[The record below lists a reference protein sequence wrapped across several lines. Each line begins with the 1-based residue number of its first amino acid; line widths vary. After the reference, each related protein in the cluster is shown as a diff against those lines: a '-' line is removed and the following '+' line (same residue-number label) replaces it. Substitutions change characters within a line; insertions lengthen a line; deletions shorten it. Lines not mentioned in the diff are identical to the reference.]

1 MQTISLGDEWVYCLL
16 GYSTQCNFSGTL
28 RDPADRNTFV
38 VIRGYFGDMLLSMI
52 YVAVTSQGGQLK
64 GLGRQWSVHMTMP
77 VETSVCNVLLICDMY
92 IYIDIDIDIYIW
104 HEITQ
109 TNKLVVLCRTNDR
122 FVWIINNRHIYQYTT
137 GRRFHSIR
145 GYNMRLSTVNSLL
158 WCITDVFNI
167 CLEID
172 WCAGISY
179 VGCCDIDIK
188 KFDSIP
194 PDITPDMDV
203 SRRYQ
208 VQRDVLGEGR
218 RFRIVFYYG

>member
-1 MQTISLGDEWVYCLL
+1 MSSWY
-16 GYSTQCNFSGTL
+16 
-28 RDPADRNTFV
+28 
-38 VIRGYFGDMLLSMI
+38 VI
-52 YVAVTSQGGQLK
+52 
-64 GLGRQWSVHMTMP
+64 
-77 VETSVCNVLLICDMY
+77 Y
-92 IYIDIDIDIYIW
+92 IYIYIDIDIYIW

-122 FVWIINNRHIYQYTT
+122 FVWIINNRPIYQYTT

-188 KFDSIP
+188 KLILFLPISHLIWMCHV
-194 PDITPDMDV
+194 DIRCKKMCWVKGGGFESYFIMGSFTYQSEIRLFGCKFM
-203 SRRYQ
+203 RRKKTTSYLS
-208 VQRDVLGEGR
+208 VLYSH
-218 RFRIVFYYG
+218 VYDNDC